1 MFKVLLHKDF
11 LARLSR
17 VLRRYRSLNR
27 PLINAFNRL
36 ENGPG
41 SKHSPLKDTGD
52 LGAPGSIRRMRVGNH
67 RMIYR
72 LDEREGA
79 IVPLYLSDKPR
90 NEATYRDWYRVA
102 RRIIVDFED
111 RQHDLFEEWQGDL

>member
-1 MFKVLLHKDF
+1 MFRILLHKDF
-11 LARLSR
+11 LARVSR

-27 PLINAFNRL
+27 PLINALNRL

-41 SKHSPLKDTGD
+41 SKHSPLKGTGD
-52 LGAPGSIRRMRVGNH
+52 LGEPGSIRRMRVGNH

-102 RRIIVDFED
+102 RRIIVDFEE

>member
-11 LARLSR
+11 LARVSR

-27 PLINAFNRL
+27 PLIN
-36 ENGPG
+36 
-41 SKHSPLKDTGD
+41 
-52 LGAPGSIRRMRVGNH
+52 

-90 NEATYRDWYRVA
+90 NEATYRDWNRAA
-102 RRIIVDFED
+102 RRIIVDFEE
-111 RQHDLFEEWQGDL
+111 RQHDLFEEWQGEF